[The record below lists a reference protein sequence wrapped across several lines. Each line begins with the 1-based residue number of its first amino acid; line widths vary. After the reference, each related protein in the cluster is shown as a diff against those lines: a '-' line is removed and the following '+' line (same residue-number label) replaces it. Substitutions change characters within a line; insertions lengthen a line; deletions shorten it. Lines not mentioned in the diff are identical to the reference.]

1 MTESVTDSLP
11 WWGPA
16 RLPFL
21 LLTPACLALAM
32 AGCLLAAQAQGM
44 SLSLMDA
51 AAVLLGAL
59 AAHVGVNALNEH
71 HDFHSGLDLL
81 TQRTPFSGGSGALP
95 AHPALAP
102 LAWRMGVG
110 CLALAALIGVGL
122 LARHAAAWPVLLPVG
137 LAGLALA
144 AAYTPWITRH
154 PWWCLMAPGL
164 GFGPLMGWGTVSV
177 LVGVQAPA
185 AAWWLPMV
193 SFFLVNNLLL
203 LNQFPD
209 VDADRSVGRLTL
221 PMQIGRARCAHL
233 VGLQSGLAYAVV
245 VGLVLAGRLPVA
257 ALAGLL
263 TAPLAWQVW
272 RGAVKHADAPQDL
285 LPTLGRNVALT
296 LLTPVLV
303 ALGVVVGLR

>member
-1 MTESVTDSLP
+1 MVQAMSQRP

-21 LLTPACLALAM
+21 LLTPACLALAL
-32 AGCLLAAQAQGM
+32 AGCHLAAQAQGV
-44 SLSLMDA
+44 SLSVVDV
-51 AAVLLGAL
+51 AAVVLGAL

-71 HDFHSGLDLL
+71 HDFQSGLDLR

-102 LAWRMGVG
+102 LAWRMGTG
-110 CLALAALIGVGL
+110 CLTLAGLVGLGL

-137 LAGLALA
+137 LTGLALA
-144 AAYTPWITRH
+144 AAYTPWITRQ
-154 PWWCLMAPGL
+154 PWLCLVAPGL

-177 LVGVQAPA
+177 LTGLQGPA
-185 AAWWLPMV
+185 VAWLLPLV
-193 SFFLVNNLLL
+193 PFFLVNNLLL

-209 VDADRSVGRLTL
+209 VDADRAVGRRTL
-221 PMQIGRARCAHL
+221 PMALGRRRCAHL
-233 VGLQSGLAYAVV
+233 VGLQSGLAYAVL
-245 VGLVLAGRLPVA
+245 VGLVAARMLPLG
-257 ALAGLL
+257 ALAGLI
-263 TAPLAWQVW
+263 TVPLAVRVW
-272 RGAVKHADAPQDL
+272 HGAVAHAESPQAL

-303 ALGVVVGLR
+303 ALGVVWGAH